1 MRINVALTLRFLLIS
16 DRDFAGAKGLD
27 VDFGAYLLP
36 AALVF
41 GASASPGT
49 YEKGLFC
56 ETVELVERVAEFAE
70 RGANPVRVVD
80 DINARLAH
88 MACIYAIKPDVRA
101 RTVRFEKNLAA
112 NRSTYSIYQVQVTAH
127 GVEKTEIGD
136 IAWTFS
142 PPLTMYTLRAAAPTH
157 TVSH

>member
-1 MRINVALTLRFLLIS
+1 M
-16 DRDFAGAKGLD
+16 
-27 VDFGAYLLP
+27 DFGAYLLP

-41 GASASPGT
+41 GAPVSPGT

-56 ETVELVERVAEFAE
+56 ESLELIERVAGLAE
-70 RGANPVRVVD
+70 RGANPVRVVA

-88 MACIYAIKPDVRA
+88 SACIYATKADVRA
-101 RTVRFEKNLAA
+101 RTVRFEKNIAA
-112 NRSTYSIYQVQVTAH
+112 NQTTYSIYQMQVTAH
-127 GVEKTEIGD
+127 GVQKTEIGD

-142 PPLTMYTLRAAAPTH
+142 PPLTMYTLRAAAPTQ